1 MAILL
6 RMIKTGGESQLFLG
20 IGRAASGER
29 RIALVAR
36 RWLRNGSSF
45 DLPSEPALTKKKSW
59 KWPTKKFQIEIS
71 TEMC

>member
-29 RIALVAR
+29 RIALLPDAGSAMDRVSIYLRSLLSPKKELEVANQEIPD
-36 RWLRNGSSF
+36 RNF
-45 DLPSEPALTKKKSW
+45 N
-59 KWPTKKFQIEIS
+59 
-71 TEMC
+71 